1 MKTLNLSLRRVR
13 SSLRTD
19 LNTGSRSTQS
29 GSKSY
34 GVGTGVA
41 RGACVQ
47 ESRYVCADDVGSA
60 ALEPALGGR

>member
-19 LNTGSRSTQS
+19 INTGSRTTQS

-34 GVGTGVA
+34 AAGTTVA
-41 RGACVQ
+41 RGECVQ

-60 ALEPALGGR
+60 ALAPASR